1 MFYEYRC
8 DGCGGS
14 YETQTFTKLGRAL
27 HDRLCECGGD
37 FIRVCSIPQ
46 VGPAA
51 PDAYWNYTVGDYVT
65 STKDFEQKLR
75 VGSERMS
82 ERLGYEQKFTPV
94 YPSEKKAYN
103 EKAASND
110 RAAGESMEKYG
121 RLNNLINEQRTI
133 II

>member
-8 DGCGGS
+8 NICGGG
-14 YETQTFTKLGRAL
+14 YETQTFTKLGGAL

-37 FIRVCSIPQ
+37 FIRICSIPQ
-46 VGPAA
+46 VSTDQPG
-51 PDAYWNYTVGDYVT
+51 YWNYTVGDYVT

-82 ERLGYEQKFTPV
+82 ERLGYEQRFTPV

-103 EKAASND
+103 EKTAGND
-110 RAAGESMEKYG
+110 TAQGETMEKYG
-121 RLNNLINEQRTI
+121 RLNNLTNERRTI
-133 II
+133 IT